1 MLDPKLQLLGI
12 QIKSV
17 NEYESS
23 LADKFENS
31 LSNEIVSTQQHK
43 LDELNNEIQELHL
56 QIENYADLVTK
67 PLSLSQLKKRLEEK
81 QQKKGC

>member
-81 QQKKGC
+81 QQKKG